1 MGIGCR
7 FPTFHYYYNL
17 SIISTL
23 SVLSCPSTLSG
34 TIFERTTK
42 PNFNFLPN
50 FNFKRTVF
58 GKEPIP
64 LYSFHSLFRSFPL
77 QKRIREETLKKESA
91 LAEARRIQEEIDRK
105 EKQEA
110 AEIHKKQ
117 IQEKQ
122 MQDRLTQEKQTQEK
136 QTQEKQTQEKQTQE
150 EQKQETE
157 KDEKILEFKNR
168 IKQWEEASEEEET
181 EEEIDSDE
189 ESEEVEADELVG
201 GGHDA
206 DWRKD
211 LDGVCSIELVETIP
225 HAQVDVDASKKFDLG
240 HKSIYQVNE
249 PTLYQKN
256 NI

>member
-1 MGIGCR
+1 M
-7 FPTFHYYYNL
+7 
-17 SIISTL
+17 
-23 SVLSCPSTLSG
+23 
-34 TIFERTTK
+34 
-42 PNFNFLPN
+42 
-50 FNFKRTVF
+50 
-58 GKEPIP
+58 
-64 LYSFHSLFRSFPL
+64 

-117 IQEKQ
+117 MQEKQ
-122 MQDRLTQEKQTQEK
+122 MQEKQIQEKQNQEKQNQEKQTQEK
-136 QTQEKQTQEKQTQE
+136 QTQEKQTQEKQNQETQTQE

-157 KDEKILEFKNR
+157 KDEKILQFKNR

-189 ESEEVEADELVG
+189 ESEEVEGDELVG
-201 GGHDA
+201 GGDDA
-206 DWRKD
+206 DWRKG

-240 HKSIYQVNE
+240 HKSIYQVMNQHSLE
-249 PTLYQKN
+249 KIN
-256 NI
+256 K

>member
-1 MGIGCR
+1 MKTTY
-7 FPTFHYYYNL
+7 PTLYVSF
-17 SIISTL
+17 
-23 SVLSCPSTLSG
+23 
-34 TIFERTTK
+34 
-42 PNFNFLPN
+42 
-50 FNFKRTVF
+50 VF
-58 GKEPIP
+58 
-64 LYSFHSLFRSFPL
+64 SRSFPL

-91 LAEARRIQEEIDRK
+91 LEEARRIQEEIDRK

-117 IQEKQ
+117 MQEKQ
-122 MQDRLTQEKQTQEK
+122 MQEKQNQEKQMQEKQNQEKQNQEKQTQE
-136 QTQEKQTQEKQTQE
+136 TQTQE

-189 ESEEVEADELVG
+189 ESEEVEGDELVG
-201 GGHDA
+201 GGDDA
-206 DWRKD
+206 DWRIG

-240 HKSIYQVNE
+240 HKSIYQVTNQHSLE
-249 PTLYQKN
+249 KIN
-256 NI
+256 K

>member
-1 MGIGCR
+1 M
-7 FPTFHYYYNL
+7 
-17 SIISTL
+17 
-23 SVLSCPSTLSG
+23 
-34 TIFERTTK
+34 
-42 PNFNFLPN
+42 
-50 FNFKRTVF
+50 
-58 GKEPIP
+58 
-64 LYSFHSLFRSFPL
+64 

-117 IQEKQ
+117 MQEKQ
-122 MQDRLTQEKQTQEK
+122 MQEKQIQKKQNQEKQTQE
-136 QTQEKQTQEKQTQE
+136 TQTQE

-168 IKQWEEASEEEET
+168 IKQWEEASEEEKT

-189 ESEEVEADELVG
+189 ESEEVEGDELVG
-201 GGHDA
+201 GGGDDA
-206 DWRKD
+206 DWRKG

-225 HAQVDVDASKKFDLG
+225 HAQADVDASKKFDLG

-249 PTLYQKN
+249 PTLNQTNNKLYKCTKSNCRKN
-256 NI
+256 QHIM

>member
-1 MGIGCR
+1 
-7 FPTFHYYYNL
+7 
-17 SIISTL
+17 
-23 SVLSCPSTLSG
+23 
-34 TIFERTTK
+34 
-42 PNFNFLPN
+42 
-50 FNFKRTVF
+50 
-58 GKEPIP
+58 
-64 LYSFHSLFRSFPL
+64 L

-117 IQEKQ
+117 MQEKQ
-122 MQDRLTQEKQTQEK
+122 MQEKQNQEKQTQE
-136 QTQEKQTQEKQTQE
+136 TQTQE

-168 IKQWEEASEEEET
+168 IKQWEEASEEEKT

-189 ESEEVEADELVG
+189 ESEEVEGDELVG
-201 GGHDA
+201 GGGDDA
-206 DWRKD
+206 DWRKG

-225 HAQVDVDASKKFDLG
+225 HAQADVDASKKFDLG

-249 PTLYQKN
+249 PTLCRKN
-256 NI
+256 